1 MKSDYN
7 YERKQN
13 GDRLIIRWYLNKHY
27 IAKRCRFLC
36 GIIIS
41 MTAPEEDFFLPETCM
56 YICRLLCMN

>member
-1 MKSDYN
+1 MKSDYK

-36 GIIIS
+36 GIRIS
-41 MTAPEEDFFLPETCM
+41 MTAPEEDFFFYQKRVCIFFD
-56 YICRLLCMN
+56 YYA